1 MRRVSPTFSRNLDN
15 VRVHLNMFLDEFTK
29 FVCVIMM
36 VVLASLLGKT
46 DESELVT

>member
-1 MRRVSPTFSRNLDN
+1 
-15 VRVHLNMFLDEFTK
+15 MFLDEFTK